1 MPPKRKCP
9 ANKKAEECAVC
20 CQKVTKGEDEALFCE
35 GKCQKWFHR
44 YCAGVSVAHFQDL
57 STASAPF
64 LCVMCYQESHGVVL
78 EELRA
83 TVTALTDEVKELRA
97 ALQRV
102 EVRGSDVLPS
112 PPTKNNE
119 PWHTATR
126 RKKRSKKGNNAG
138 KSEAGA
144 TAHGTKQHTQSTNV
158 QRTVNQQASVNPSKK
173 ELVPGARRIWGTMRT
188 CTVPTVVN
196 SITRLTDVGDSVL
209 RVKRKFKT
217 GTDGKV
223 TRWWYIIHAEEACL
237 QQLESEW
244 QKVELQTSWKLEPC
258 YRYLESDEQ
267 TPLSGEQC
275 PLPESESEV
284 APLDPAPAVLS
295 QHQETQSQREES
307 E

>member
-1 MPPKRKCP
+1 MSYPVPQLRTMNP
-9 ANKKAEECAVC
+9 GTLLPEE
-20 CQKVTKGEDEALFCE
+20 
-35 GKCQKWFHR
+35 R
-44 YCAGVSVAHFQDL
+44 S
-57 STASAPF
+57 
-64 LCVMCYQESHGVVL
+64 
-78 EELRA
+78 
-83 TVTALTDEVKELRA
+83 
-97 ALQRV
+97 
-102 EVRGSDVLPS
+102 EVR
-112 PPTKNNE
+112 
-119 PWHTATR
+119 R
-126 RKKRSKKGNNAG
+126 NNAG

-158 QRTVNQQASVNPSKK
+158 QRTVNQQASVNPSKR

-196 SITRLTDVGDSVL
+196 SIARLTDVGDSAL

-217 GTDGKV
+217 GTAGKV
-223 TRWWYIIHAEEACL
+223 TRWWYIIHVEEACL
-237 QQLESEW
+237 QQLENEW

-275 PLPESESEV
+275 PLPEGESEV